1 MPIDPDNATKISR
14 RLSTILSADVV
25 DSTRLIRED
34 EDAALQRIRDRLA
47 LMERSVAYHGGRTFS
62 DTGDGIL
69 AEFRSVIE
77 AAQCAIDIQAQ
88 NEPLDEKLPEP
99 DRIRL
104 RIGLN
109 LGDIVEDDRN
119 LRGDSVNVAV
129 RLQGLAEPG
138 TICIA
143 GAVHDQLKH
152 RLRLKYRDIGKQ
164 SLKNISEQVHCYLVT
179 GGQPGA
185 AELEPDIATDSPVIR
200 KPTVAVLPFRN
211 FGGDAEQ
218 SYFSDGFAE
227 DVITELSRFRTIVV
241 IARTSSFVYRDKDVP
256 IPDIGKDLGVQ
267 YVVEGSVR
275 RQKDR
280 LRITAQLV
288 DSETDAHVWAERYDV
303 PVEDVVAVQ
312 DEVVRQVVAA
322 LEQRLVM
329 AQLDRS
335 KRLAGNSLQ
344 AYEHWLRGRFIFS
357 RYSAEA
363 QLEALPCFE
372 KAIELDPTFARG
384 HASLASIYNSI
395 SVLNPGSPNV
405 VENLDRAR
413 DHAMRAVDLDPADA
427 RPHVDLGW
435 NYMLRREFSLAVQ
448 QFDLAG
454 VLNPNDAD
462 VMIARGQAA
471 AFLGTALLGL
481 PLAKAAIKINPHHPG
496 YYRYY
501 LATIQCLGRQF
512 EEALNSLDL
521 AQVTLPGKNA
531 WLAAIL
537 AHLGRPQEARSA
549 AELFLANI
557 KQRWS
562 GDSDAG
568 PREYLNWFFRITPL
582 AREEDIALLAD
593 GLRLAG
599 VKF

>member
-1 MPIDPDNATKISR
+1 MPIDSDNAVKISR

-47 LMERSVAYHGGRTFS
+47 LMERSVIYHGGRTFS

-69 AEFRSVIE
+69 AEFRSVME

-88 NEPLDEKLPEP
+88 NEPLDQRLPEA

-109 LGDIVEDDRN
+109 LGDIVEDGNN
-119 LRGDSVNVAV
+119 LRGDSVNLAV

-143 GAVHDQLKH
+143 SAVHDQLKH
-152 RLRLKYRDIGKQ
+152 RLRLKYRDIGRQ

-185 AELEPDIATDSPVIR
+185 AEPEAESAANPAYIR

-241 IARTSSFVYRDKDVP
+241 IARTSSFVYRDKEIP
-256 IPDIGKDLGVQ
+256 ITDIGKDLGAQ

-335 KRLAGNSLQ
+335 KRLGGSSLQ

-372 KAIELDPTFARG
+372 KAIELDPTFARA
-384 HASLASIYNSI
+384 HASLASIHNSI

-405 VENLDRAR
+405 AENLDRAR
-413 DHAMRAVDLDPADA
+413 DYALRAVELDPADA

-435 NYMLRREFSLAVQ
+435 NYMLRREFSQAVQ

-454 VLNPNDAD
+454 VLNPNEAD

-471 AFLGTALLGL
+471 AFLGVPLNGL
-481 PLAKAAIKINPHHPG
+481 PLAHAAIKINPYHPG

-501 LATIQCLGRQF
+501 LATIHCLARQF
-512 EEALNSLDL
+512 GEALKSLDM
-521 AQVTLPGKNA
+521 AQVTLPGKTA
-531 WLAAIL
+531 WLAVTL
-537 AHLGRPQEARSA
+537 AHLRRPSEARA
-549 AELFLANI
+549 AADLFLANI

-562 GDSDAG
+562 GDPNAG
-568 PREYLNWFFRITPL
+568 PREYVNWFLRITPL
-582 AREEDIALLAD
+582 AQDAD
-593 GLRLAG
+593 VEMLTEGLRLAG